1 MSTKVSQVTADEP
14 AENHNDVEAAYEALG
29 EALKELSVTNERY
42 SELQQQYFDLKAAV
56 LARDEDFQEIDLD
69 GTDLY
74 VPSSHA
80 VVGDNPT
87 AQDELGEVELPT
99 QDNNFSVL
107 AGLQVAD
114 PENPHV
120 THAIHIDHVIE
131 TDGEVRV
138 EVNSDTLDEFP
149 GGE

>member
-1 MSTKVSQVTADEP
+1 MSAKATQVTADEP
-14 AENHNDVEAAYEALG
+14 AENQNDVEAAYEALG

-56 LARDEDFQEIDLD
+56 LARDEDFQKIGLE

-87 AQDELGEVELPT
+87 VQDELGEVELPT
-99 QDNNFSVL
+99 RDNHFSVL

-120 THAIHIDHVIE
+120 THAVHIDHVIG
-131 TDGEVRV
+131 TSGEVRV
-138 EVNSDTLDEFP
+138 EVNSDTLDDLP
-149 GGE
+149 GGQ

>member
-1 MSTKVSQVTADEP
+1 MSAKATQVTADKP
-14 AENHNDVEAAYEALG
+14 AENQNDVEAAYEALG

-56 LARDEDFQEIDLD
+56 LARDEDFQEIGLE

-87 AQDELGEVELPT
+87 VQDELC
-99 QDNNFSVL
+99 
-107 AGLQVAD
+107 
-114 PENPHV
+114 
-120 THAIHIDHVIE
+120 
-131 TDGEVRV
+131 
-138 EVNSDTLDEFP
+138 EFV
-149 GGE
+149 